1 MSLMT
6 RLLVNVLLGLFAGWV
21 ALLDHCLIVV
31 AGMPVSGEIAVLL
44 VLQAGIFAVVML
56 LANGALSAMA
66 GIATNGSSIRMKL
79 LVFGLPLILFL
90 ISPAMISDSMYRA
103 RYGNINKF
111 VVHAHVWHDLA
122 CCLNPFSAIGNG
134 EN

>member
-6 RLLVNVLLGLFAGWV
+6 RLLVNVLLSLFAGWV
-21 ALLDHCLIVV
+21 ALLDRCLILV

-44 VLQAGIFAVVML
+44 LLQASIVAVVML
-56 LANGALSAMA
+56 LVNGALPAIAS
-66 GIATNGSSIRMKL
+66 IATNGQSIRTKF

-111 VVHAHVWHDLA
+111 AVHAHVWHDLS
-122 CCLNPFSAIGNG
+122 CCLNPFWQ
-134 EN
+134 